1 MSSKINSG
9 SFILALFALL
19 TSAQSFAQ
27 TADYLNPE
35 LPVEQRVEDLVSRMT
50 LAEKVSQMMDQA
62 PGIERLGVHP
72 YNWWNE
78 ALHGVARSGLATSYP
93 QAVGFA
99 ATWNEDLIFD
109 MATAISDEARAKHH
123 EYARNGTYHR
133 YQGLT
138 IWSPNINIFRDPRWG
153 RGQETYGEDP
163 FLTGRLAVNFIQGL
177 QGDDP
182 NYFKTVAT
190 VKHFAVHNGPEP
202 ERHTFDVYPS
212 ERDLRETYLPMFDVG
227 IHEGGAYSLMCA
239 YNRVD
244 GVPACS
250 SEDLLVDI
258 LRDEWAFDGFIVS
271 DCWALDDIFANHKV
285 VETVEEAAA
294 EALKAGTD
302 LECGTNVYPNLP
314 GAIEKGYITEA
325 DIDVSLKRL
334 FTARFKLGMFDP
346 PSKVKYQNIPY
357 SVLDSDEHKELA
369 RKVARESMVL
379 LKNEGTL
386 PFSKAIKTI
395 AVIGPNADQ
404 ESVLLGNY
412 NGMPSDIVTPLEGI
426 KAIVSEDTQVLYS
439 LGSELVE
446 GYPVLEPVKSNV
458 ITTKEGETG
467 LTLTISADE
476 NSPAVTT
483 KIVDGIGEDWGEDAP
498 DARLD
503 ADHFTATWSGVL
515 TPEASGIYKFQISS
529 TMKYQLFVG
538 DELVLDSKNRWGDE
552 FDFMVPK
559 TSEEVNLDAG
569 QKYAFKIVATDTKG
583 DAQVDLNWA
592 RPADQLRAQA
602 LEMAKKADAVVM
614 VMGLTPRLEGEEM
627 PVDLEGFNGGDRTA
641 IELPVAQQALVKEI
655 TALGKPTTLVLLN
668 GSAIALPWAS
678 EHVPAI
684 LEGWY
689 GGQAGGT
696 AIAEVLFG
704 DYNPAGR
711 LPITFYQSTDDLP
724 PFEDYN
730 MENRTYR
737 YFEGEALYPFG
748 HGLSYTTFEYG
759 AITLNENSFTND
771 GKIKLSVEVT
781 NSGGLAGD
789 EVVQLYVSYPESEV
803 SRPIR
808 DLRGFDR
815 VHLNPGETKRVDFL
829 VDLNDLRYWDA
840 ENDTWVL
847 ESTTVEFQVGASS
860 SDIRQTNQIE
870 IF

>member
-1 MSSKINSG
+1 MLSKPHSG
-9 SFILALFALL
+9 SFILALIALL

-62 PGIERLGVHP
+62 PAIERLGVHP

-99 ATWNEDLIFD
+99 ATWNEELIFD
-109 MATAISDEARAKHH
+109 MATTISDEARAKHH

-294 EALKAGTD
+294 QALKAGTD

-346 PSKVKYQNIPY
+346 PSKVKYQNIPID
-357 SVLDSDEHKELA
+357 VLDSDEHQALA
-369 RKVARESMVL
+369 LQVARESMVL
-379 LKNEGTL
+379 LKNDGTL
-386 PFSKAIKTI
+386 PFSKNIETI
-395 AVIGPNADQ
+395 AVLGPNADQ
-404 ESVLLGNY
+404 ELVLLGNY

-426 KAIVSEDTQVLYS
+426 RGLVSEETEVLYS
-439 LGSELVE
+439 LGSELVAE
-446 GYPVLEPVKSNV
+446 YPVVEPVTPSVFTN
-458 ITTKEGETG
+458 EQGEQG
-467 LTLTISADE
+467 LTFTLSESLTDK
-476 NSPAVTT
+476 PVLTKTVTS
-483 KIVDGIGEDWGEDAP
+483 VGEEWGENAPHPDLHADAF
-498 DARLD
+498 A
-503 ADHFTATWSGVL
+503 AKWSGTL
-515 TPEASGIYKFQISS
+515 HPEASGEYKFQVSS
-529 TMKYQLFVG
+529 TLRFEVKIDGKVIVNS
-538 DELVLDSKNRWGDE
+538 ENRWGNE
-552 FDFMVPK
+552 HDFPAPE
-559 TSEEVNLDAG
+559 TSEFIYLEEGKAYKFEIEGV
-569 QKYAFKIVATDTKG
+569 DTKG
-583 DAQVDLNWA
+583 DAQLYLEWA
-592 RPADQLRAQA
+592 RPADQLRSQA
-602 LEMAKKADAVVM
+602 LEMAKKADAVVL

-627 PVDLEGFNGGDRTA
+627 PVNLKGFNGGDRTT
-641 IELPVAQQALVKEI
+641 IELPDVQQEFVKEI
-655 TALGKPTTLVLLN
+655 TELGKPTALVLLN
-668 GSAIALPWAS
+668 GSAIALPWIS
-678 EHVPAI
+678 ENVPAI
-684 LEGWY
+684 VEGWY

-711 LPITFYQSTDDLP
+711 LPVTFYQSTDDLP

-771 GKIKLSVEVT
+771 GKIKLSVDVS
-781 NSGGLAGD
+781 NSGELAGD

-815 VHLNPGETKRVDFL
+815 VHLNPGESKKVEFL